1 MAAGLCR
8 ACGVL
13 LDQWL
18 RAQKMEYH
26 HACAPD
32 AIFSDPMHRQ
42 DHGNNLFSVALREDL
57 QEIIR
62 WADKGSERSRQRELG
77 VSEVVAS
84 CWRRIGYQIAGIPER
99 GIPSDPWPAIVG
111 TAIHMW
117 LQQAVDKFEDTHSV
131 HRWFTEMTVHPSES
145 LKGHTDLYDRHTFTV
160 VDYKSKGSDEMKE
173 IRLGTAAMHE
183 AIDQI
188 QLYGL
193 GHERAGRKVEK
204 VALVFVPRAGWLEG
218 MYVWSGD
225 YDRKRAEEVLE
236 KHRRIAAGIGYYK
249 VAEQPE
255 NWKKFPAVAG
265 RGCSHCPWHVPGLEA
280 ATDQGCPG
288 K

>member
-8 ACGVL
+8 KCGVL

-18 RAQKMEYH
+18 RAQKLEYH
-26 HACAPD
+26 PACAPD
-32 AIFSDPMHRQ
+32 AVFSDPEHRQ
-42 DHGNNLFSVALREDL
+42 DQASSPFAAALRADL
-57 QEIIR
+57 QEIIA
-62 WADKGSERSRQRELG
+62 WADRGSERSQQREIG
-77 VSEVVAS
+77 VSEVVAT

-117 LQQAVDKFEDTHSV
+117 LQQAVDKFEDTRAIG
-131 HRWFTEMTVHPSES
+131 RWFTEMTVHPSADVM
-145 LKGHTDLYDRHTFTV
+145 GHTDLYDRHTFSCI
-160 VDYKSKGSDEMKE
+160 DYKSKGAEELKE
-173 IRLGTAAMHE
+173 IRLGNIPSD
-183 AIDQI
+183 AIDQV

-193 GHERAGRKVEK
+193 GHERAGRKVER
-204 VALVFVPRAGWLEG
+204 VALVFVPRAGWLSG

-225 YDRKRAEEVLE
+225 YDRQRAEEILE
-236 KHRRIAAGIGYYK
+236 KHRRIAAGIKYYDVGSK
-249 VAEQPE
+249 PE
-255 NWKKFPAVAG
+255 NWQKFPAVTG
-265 RGCSHCPWHVPGLEA
+265 RGCSHCPWHVPSLDS

>member
-8 ACGVL
+8 KCGVL

-18 RAQKMEYH
+18 RAQNLEYH
-26 HACAPD
+26 PACAPD
-32 AIFSDPMHRQ
+32 AVFSDPEHRHDQ
-42 DHGNNLFSVALREDL
+42 ASSVFAAALREDL
-57 QEIIR
+57 QEIIA
-62 WADKGSERSRQRELG
+62 WADRGSERSQQQAIG
-77 VSEVVAS
+77 VSEVVAT

-117 LQQAVDKFEDTHSV
+117 LQQAVDKYEDMHAIG
-131 HRWFTEMTVHPSES
+131 RWFTEMTVHPSADVM
-145 LKGHTDLYDRHTFTV
+145 GHTDLYDRHTFTV
-160 VDYKSKGSDEMKE
+160 VDYKSKGADEMKE
-173 IRLGTAAMHE
+173 IRLGNIPHD

-204 VALVFVPRAGWLEG
+204 VALVFVPRAGWLSG

-225 YDRKRAEEVLE
+225 YDRQRAEEILE
-236 KHRRIAAGIGYYK
+236 KHRRIAAGISYYK
-249 VAEQPE
+249 VAEKPE
-255 NWKKFPAVAG
+255 NWEKFPAVTG
-265 RGCSHCPWHVPGLEA
+265 RGCSHCPWHVPSLGS